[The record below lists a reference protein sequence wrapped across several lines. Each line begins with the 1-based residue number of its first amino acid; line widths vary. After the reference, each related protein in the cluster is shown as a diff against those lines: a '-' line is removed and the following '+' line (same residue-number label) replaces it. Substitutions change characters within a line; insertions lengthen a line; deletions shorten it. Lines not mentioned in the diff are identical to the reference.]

1 MKLESLSFRD
11 RFDILLEKRL
21 SGVAGLRHI
30 RLYGKCQ
37 LNGKYQLN
45 YYGWTN
51 YSAAIS
57 YCNSLVVFIGETLCQ
72 PMLFFPNA
80 GMYFC

>member
-1 MKLESLSFRD
+1 MVR
-11 RFDILLEKRL
+11 
-21 SGVAGLRHI
+21 
-30 RLYGKCQ
+30 KC